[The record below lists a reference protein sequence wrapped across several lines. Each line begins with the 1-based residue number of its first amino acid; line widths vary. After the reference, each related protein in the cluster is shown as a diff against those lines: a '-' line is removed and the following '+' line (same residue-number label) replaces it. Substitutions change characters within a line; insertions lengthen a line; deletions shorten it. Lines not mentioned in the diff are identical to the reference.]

1 MRCSRWPRCC
11 CPLLS
16 AAGHRWPL
24 LSAVV
29 DGAARGER
37 RCAAPW
43 LVVVLVVLVV
53 VVVLLPRRGRRR
65 PGHSVRHG
73 PSALRASCLWVCVGL
88 RVSFPKARGKARG
101 SVVCSFGSAWAR
113 GLAGRSVFAG
123 GGGLRRAKERGTRKG
138 CRKCSVQNAQCS
150 EERETNKENKA
161 TPLPARLWCGC
172 ASGKVGVGADGGC
185 GSGWQ
190 LLVMVLLLRVL
201 AVLAVQMALL
211 AFLLLP
217 CLWLA
222 SVMLRCCWLHCVAL
236 WLLHAARLNIS

>member
-123 GGGLRRAKERGTRKG
+123 GGGLRRAKERGRG
-138 CRKCSVQNAQCS
+138 RDAGNAQCKMLNAWRS
-150 EERETNKENKA
+150 AKQTKKTKLRLCQRGYGA
-161 TPLPARLWCGC
+161 VVQAGRWVWARMAGVVV
-172 ASGKVGVGADGGC
+172 VG
-185 GSGWQ
+185 S
-190 LLVMVLLLRVL
+190 
-201 AVLAVQMALL
+201 
-211 AFLLLP
+211 
-217 CLWLA
+217 
-222 SVMLRCCWLHCVAL
+222 CW
-236 WLLHAARLNIS
+236 